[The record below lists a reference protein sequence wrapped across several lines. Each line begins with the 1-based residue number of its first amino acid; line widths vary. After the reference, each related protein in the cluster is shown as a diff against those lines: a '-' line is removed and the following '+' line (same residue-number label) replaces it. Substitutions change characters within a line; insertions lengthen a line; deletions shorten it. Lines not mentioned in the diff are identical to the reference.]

1 MSDASAEWTP
11 VLCRCK
17 GNVAVNGSDLRGAG
31 EAACGWAD
39 VEQDFNEDHSLWFSH
54 VWYAVSAV
62 RCADNDVTFGEEDSS
77 AVQGK
82 HTAKRETITA
92 QSNDKA
98 DE

>member
-1 MSDASAEWTP
+1 MSDASREWTP

-39 VEQDFNEDHSLWFSH
+39 VQDHSLWFSD
-54 VWYAVSAV
+54 VWYAVAAV
-62 RCADNDVTFGEEDSS
+62 RCAVNDVTFREEDSS
-77 AVQGK
+77 AVHGR
-82 HTAKRETITA
+82 HTTKRETITA